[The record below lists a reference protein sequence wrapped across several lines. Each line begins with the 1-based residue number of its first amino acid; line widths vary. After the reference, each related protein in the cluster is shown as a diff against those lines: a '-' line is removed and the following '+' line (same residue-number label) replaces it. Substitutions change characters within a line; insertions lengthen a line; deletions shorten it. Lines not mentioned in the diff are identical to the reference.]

1 MSNSYFQCKQF
12 RIDQSGC
19 AMKVTTD
26 ASLFGAWITAQSHPA
41 EHALDIGGGTGLLSL
56 MFAQKNE
63 SKIDIIEIEQTCFDQ
78 MKKNIEGSA
87 WNNRIQCMLKD
98 VRDYSA
104 TNQYSVIFSNPP
116 FHQGQLRSEDTAI
129 NLARHGDELTLDLL
143 FKKVNELL
151 SADGIFY
158 LLGPAYRDKETIS
171 IATNEKMYVREKVVV
186 KQSIHHEPFR
196 MMYAFSK
203 TTHTE
208 QGQEEIVIKDKTDNY
223 TTEFI
228 ELLKD
233 YYLYL

>member
-1 MSNSYFQCKQF
+1 
-12 RIDQSGC
+12 
-19 AMKVTTD
+19 MKVTTD
-26 ASLFGAWITAQSHPA
+26 ASLFGAWVANQLNQT

-56 MFAQKNE
+56 MLAQKNE
-63 SKIDIIEIEQTCFDQ
+63 TKIDIIEVEQTCFDQ
-78 MKKNIEGSA
+78 MKKNIENTDWSK
-87 WNNRIQCMLKD
+87 RIQCILKD
-98 VRDYSA
+98 VRDYAA
-104 TNQYSVIFSNPP
+104 TNQYSIIFSNPP
-116 FHQGQLRSEDTAI
+116 FHQGQLRSDDSTI
-129 NLARHGDELTLDLL
+129 NLARHGDELTLELL

-158 LLGPAYRDKETIS
+158 LLGPAYRDAETIS
-171 IATNEKMYVREKVVV
+171 MASHHEMYLKTKVVV

-203 TTHTE
+203 TTDSE